1 VEVSLNRLRWRA
13 ARLIVSWQSQDV
25 NGPAIL
31 LMCAGGA
38 GASGE
43 ESSPDRAHNHRDF
56 LVPPIP
62 LSDILSLRV
71 GDPIT
76 HSLIIQYSSEY
87 ASPQKGKSEYASP
100 QKGEY
105 SPNGGRGK
113 RTIEIQA
120 GKEANF
126 RLVFL
131 ILRVALEEVRKSGTR
146 EYH

>member
-1 VEVSLNRLRWRA
+1 
-13 ARLIVSWQSQDV
+13 
-25 NGPAIL
+25 
-31 LMCAGGA
+31 MCAGGGA
-38 GASGE
+38 GAPGE
-43 ESSPDRAHNHRDF
+43 ESSPERAHNHRDF

-76 HSLIIQYSSEY
+76 HSLIIQYSSEH
-87 ASPQKGKSEYASP
+87 ASP

-131 ILRVALEEVRKSGTR
+131 ILRVALEEVRNSGTL
-146 EYH
+146 EPQS